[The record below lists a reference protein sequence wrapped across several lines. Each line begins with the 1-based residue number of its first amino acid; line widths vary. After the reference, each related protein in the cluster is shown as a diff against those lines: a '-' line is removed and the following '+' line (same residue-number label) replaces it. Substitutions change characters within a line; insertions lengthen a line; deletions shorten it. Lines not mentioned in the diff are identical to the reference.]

1 MPPFQELLRILNST
15 DARERE
21 MIKTILHRIYGRFL
35 GHRAFIRKAIA
46 HTFLAFIFEN
56 LIYRGVSELLE
67 ILSSIINGFA
77 LPLKQEHVD
86 FLKKVLIPLHRS
98 YYLTLYIDNLTTC
111 IEQYIEKDPELTPE
125 IVSGLLHIWPKINSP
140 KELAMLN
147 EMEELI
153 EKLGTR
159 DFDNEQNRQDIFKK
173 FMKPLYKQMVRCCV
187 STNFQVAEKAL
198 CLWNNDAFLQFFE
211 QHSSELMPI
220 VLPPLYASSKNHW
233 NPQIGKLM
241 TQVLRALM
249 DINSST
255 YDEVM
260 EQTKEQ
266 EKRSNMKLAKN
277 AHNQQIGQT
286 AAERQKS
293 GSNQAH
299 RNSVTNHQT
308 SGSNQK
314 NSVSSDKPRSSAS
327 KVSSQIGNGTGNS
340 GPQNSQ
346 GTGNQQN
353 AGNQRMS
360 TSSAGSKSGSKSGS
374 HAKRN

>member
-1 MPPFQELLRILNST
+1 MYFKLFQELLRILNST

-159 DFDNEQNRQDIFKK
+159 DFDTEQNRQDIFKK
-173 FMKPLYKQMVRCCV
+173 FMKPLYKQMVQCCV

-211 QHSSELMPI
+211 QHNSELMHI
-220 VLPPLYASSKNHW
+220 VLPPLYASSKSHW

-249 DINSST
+249 DINST
-255 YDEVM
+255 KYDEILD
-260 EQTKEQ
+260 QAKEQ
-266 EKRSNMKLAKN
+266 EKKGNIKAKG
-277 AHNQQIGQT
+277 QIGHV
-286 AAERQKS
+286 AADRQKNGS
-293 GSNQAH
+293 GQAH
-299 RNSVTNHQT
+299 RNSVSSHQT

-314 NSVSSDKPRSSAS
+314 NVTVSDKPRSSSTS
-327 KVSSQIGNGTGNS
+327 KVSSQSGNAAGNP
-340 GPQNSQ
+340 GGQNSQ
-346 GTGNQQN
+346 GANQN
-353 AGNQRMS
+353 SNSGNQRTPISS
-360 TSSAGSKSGSKSGS
+360 TGGSKTGSKSGTHG
-374 HAKRN
+374 KR